1 MGYLNNIP
9 PALALGGIY
18 ALIALGYTMIYGIMK
33 LINFAHG
40 EIVMI
45 GGYVTVI
52 TMQMFGVTPAMS
64 LPVMLL
70 TLMVVL
76 LASMLI
82 SSIVGLLMERL
93 AYRPLRGAP
102 TVNLLITAIGVS
114 MLIQNLVRIFIGA
127 KPQTIQKTVSGTIFN
142 TNIQYVDLIIII
154 MSCVLLALL
163 MFIVYKTKVG
173 KAMRAVSQD
182 TVAATLMGINANRVI
197 AMTFA
202 IGSSLAAVA
211 GFMYVLKYSTIEPTS
226 GTMIGLKAFIAAVLG
241 GIGSLPGAMVG
252 AFLIG
257 AVETFVNA
265 GILDTLLKPLFALL
279 ESAGIHVNISFS
291 MWTDAIVFGILIII
305 LIVKPAGLFGKNVKE
320 KV

>member
-1 MGYLNNIP
+1 MDFLNNIP

-45 GGYVTVI
+45 GGYVTVLL
-52 TMQMFGVTPAMS
+52 MQMLGVTPAMS
-64 LPVMLL
+64 LPL
-70 TLMVVL
+70 L
-76 LASMLI
+76 LATLLLVLIGSMCI
-82 SSIVGLLMERL
+82 SSIIGMLTERL
-93 AYRPLRGAP
+93 AYRPLRSAP

-114 MLIQNLVRIFIGA
+114 ILIQNLVRIFIGA
-127 KPQTIQKTVSGTIFN
+127 KPQTIEKIVGGTFAN
-142 TNIQYVDLIIII
+142 TNVQYVDITIIILSGI
-154 MSCVLLALL
+154 LLALL
-163 MFIVYKTKVG
+163 MYIVYRTKIG

-182 TVAATLMGINANRVI
+182 TTAATLMGINVNRIV

-211 GFMYVLKYSTIEPTS
+211 GFMYVLKYATIEPTS

-241 GIGSLPGAMVG
+241 GIGSLPGAVVG

-257 AVETFVNA
+257 AIETFTNA
-265 GILDTLLKPLFALL
+265 FGY
-279 ESAGIHVNISFS
+279 SSWS
-291 MWTDAIVFGILIII
+291 DAIVFAILIII
-305 LIVKPAGLFGKNVKE
+305 LLAKPAGLFGKNVKE

>member
-1 MGYLNNIP
+1 MEYLNNIP

-52 TMQMFGVTPAMS
+52 VMQMLGVTPNMS
-64 LPVMLL
+64 LPMLL
-70 TLMVVL
+70 AMLLLVL
-76 LASMLI
+76 IASMFI
-82 SSIVGLLMERL
+82 SSLVGVIMERF
-93 AYRPLRGAP
+93 AYRPLRNAP

-114 MLIQNLVRIFIGA
+114 ILIQNLVRIFIGA
-127 KPQTIQKTVSGTIFN
+127 KPQSTEKIVNGTIPS
-142 TNIQYVDLIIII
+142 TNIQYVDLTIIL
-154 MSCVLLALL
+154 MSGVLLLLL
-163 MFIVYKTKVG
+163 MYIVYKTKMG

-182 TVAATLMGINANRVI
+182 TVAATLMGINVNRIV
-197 AMTFA
+197 ALTFA
-202 IGSSLAAVA
+202 LGSSLAAVA

-226 GTMIGLKAFIAAVLG
+226 GTMIGLKAFISAVLG

-257 AVETFVNA
+257 GIETFTNA
-265 GILDTLLKPLFALL
+265 FGY
-279 ESAGIHVNISFS
+279 SSWS
-291 MWTDAIVFGILIII
+291 DAVVFIILIII
-305 LIVKPAGLFGKNVKE
+305 LLVKPAGLFGKNVKE

>member
-52 TMQMFGVTPAMS
+52 AMQLFGVTSAMS
-64 LPVMLL
+64 LPILL
-70 TLMVVL
+70 MTLLIVL
-76 LASMLI
+76 IVSMLI
-82 SSIVGLLMERL
+82 SSAVGIIMERF
-93 AYRPLRGAP
+93 AYRPLRNAP

-114 MLIQNLVRIFIGA
+114 ILIQNLVRIIIGA
-127 KPQTIQKTVSGTIFN
+127 KPQTTEKIVNGTIPN
-142 TNIQYVDLIIII
+142 TNIQYVDVTIIVMSGILLLI
-154 MSCVLLALL
+154 L
-163 MFIVYKTKVG
+163 MYIVYRTKMG

-182 TVAATLMGINANRVI
+182 TTAATLMGINVNRIV

-202 IGSSLAAVA
+202 LGSSLAAVA

-226 GTMIGLKAFIAAVLG
+226 GTMIGLKAFISAVLG

-257 AVETFVNA
+257 AIETFTNA
-265 GILDTLLKPLFALL
+265 FGY
-279 ESAGIHVNISFS
+279 SSWS
-291 MWTDAIVFGILIII
+291 DAVVFLILIII
-305 LIVKPAGLFGKNVKE
+305 LLVKPAGLFGKNVKE

>member
-1 MGYLNNIP
+1 MEYLNNIP

-52 TMQMFGVTPAMS
+52 AMQLLGVTPNMS
-64 LPVMLL
+64 LPMLL
-70 TLMVVL
+70 SMLLLVLVASMVV
-76 LASMLI
+76 
-82 SSIVGLLMERL
+82 SSFVGVIMERF
-93 AYRPLRGAP
+93 AYRPLRNAP

-114 MLIQNLVRIFIGA
+114 ILIQNLVRIFIGA
-127 KPQTIQKTVSGTIFN
+127 KPQSTEKIVSGTIPN
-142 TNIQYVDLIIII
+142 TNIQYVDLTIIL
-154 MSCVLLALL
+154 MSGVLLLLL
-163 MFIVYKTKVG
+163 MYIVYRTKMG

-182 TVAATLMGINANRVI
+182 TIAATLMGINVNRIV
-197 AMTFA
+197 ALTFA
-202 IGSSLAAVA
+202 LGSSLAAVA

-226 GTMIGLKAFIAAVLG
+226 GTMIGLKAFISAVLG

-257 AVETFVNA
+257 GIETFTNA
-265 GILDTLLKPLFALL
+265 FGY
-279 ESAGIHVNISFS
+279 SSWS
-291 MWTDAIVFGILIII
+291 DAVVFIILIII
-305 LIVKPAGLFGKNVKE
+305 LLVKPAGLFGKNVKE

>member
-1 MGYLNNIP
+1 MEYLNNIP

-45 GGYVTVI
+45 GGYVTI
-52 TMQMFGVTPAMS
+52 IAMQMLGVTPNMP
-64 LPVMLL
+64 LPIMLL
-70 TLMVVL
+70 TLMLVL
-76 LASMLI
+76 IASMAV
-82 SSIVGLLMERL
+82 SSAVGLVMERL

-114 MLIQNLVRIFIGA
+114 ILIQNLVRIFIGA
-127 KPQTIQKTVSGTIFN
+127 KPQTIQRTVNGTVLN

-154 MSCVLLALL
+154 MSCVLLAVL

-182 TVAATLMGINANRVI
+182 TVAATLMGINANRVV

-202 IGSSLAAVA
+202 LGSSLAAVA

-265 GILDTLLKPLFALL
+265 GVLDALLRPLFALL